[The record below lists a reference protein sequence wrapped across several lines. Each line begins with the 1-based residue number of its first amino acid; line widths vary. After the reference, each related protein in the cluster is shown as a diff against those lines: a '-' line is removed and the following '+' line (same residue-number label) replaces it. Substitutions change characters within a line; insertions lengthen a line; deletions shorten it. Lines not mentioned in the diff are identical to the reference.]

1 MIASDSPWQETLAK
15 FIGVSET
22 ASDLRGCTST
32 HSYESTAADRS
43 GVWPSKVR
51 ITAGGGGCVGLLRV
65 SKRPR
70 RFGIGVIVRW
80 LVFRGTRW
88 PEKAYVVDG
97 ISQFGLVP
105 D

>member
-1 MIASDSPWQETLAK
+1 M
-15 FIGVSET
+15 
-22 ASDLRGCTST
+22 
-32 HSYESTAADRS
+32 
-43 GVWPSKVR
+43 
-51 ITAGGGGCVGLLRV
+51 LRV